1 MGGHAYYEHKA
12 VDGSIKEAIIVATI
26 RKRKSGTI
34 EVIFRCKKLFPGQ
47 ITRTFDAEEEARIF
61 AQRVENKFKKGILP
75 AQFAEEAIE
84 RKRGG
89 FADRTLK
96 TLIQEFQK
104 STSLSQE
111 DQDKMRIHIER
122 LGEENFLK
130 IDYYWVE
137 HWIMSMKREHNL
149 APGTIRKHVGSLS
162 RLFTWAANKG
172 IMNENPISRLPRG
185 YAGYTEDDVMF
196 AEKKVDKSRDV
207 RIPPAD
213 ISKIMEVID
222 GKRKRPDVQ
231 RFLEIPNPDETRL
244 IFILAV
250 ESAMRLREMYTLS
263 EVQVSLDKNTIFL
276 DKTKNGDQR
285 QVPLSSV
292 ANSALRDYL
301 AVYPKSERKTDILF
315 PGLWNGKLTVAEL
328 RKTTAKLSKRFGR
341 ILDHAGR
348 SDASFHDLRHE
359 ATCQFFLRTTLSD
372 TEIMR
377 ITGHK
382 SHAMLKRYAS
392 LRGSELSSKLW

>member
-1 MGGHAYYEHKA
+1 M
-12 VDGSIKEAIIVATI
+12 ATI

-47 ITRTFDAEEEARIF
+47 ITRTFDDEGEARIF
-61 AQRVENKFKKGILP
+61 VQRVENKFEKGILP
-75 AQFAEEAIE
+75 SQFSQEAIE

-89 FADRTLK
+89 FADHSLK
-96 TLIQEFQK
+96 TLIKEYQK

-111 DQDKMRIHIER
+111 DRDKMRIHIKR
-122 LGEENFLK
+122 LGDENFLK

-137 HWIMSMKREHNL
+137 QWILSMKREDNL
-149 APGTIRKHVGSLS
+149 TPGSIRKHVGSLS

-172 IMNENPISRLPRG
+172 IMNDNPILRLPRG
-185 YAGYTEDDVMF
+185 YASYTEEDEIF

-207 RIPPAD
+207 RISFED
-213 ISKIMEVID
+213 ITKIMEVID

-231 RFLEIPNPDETRL
+231 RHLEIHDPEETRL
-244 IFILAV
+244 IFTLAV
-250 ESAMRLREMYTLS
+250 ESAMRLREMYTLD
-263 EVQVSLDKNTIFL
+263 EVQVSLEKHTIFL
-276 DKTKNGDQR
+276 DKTKNGEQR

-292 ANSALRDYL
+292 ALIALKGYL
-301 AVYPKSERKTDILF
+301 DAHPKSERKTDNLF
-315 PGLWNGKLTVAEL
+315 PGLWSGELSVAEL
-328 RKTTAKLSKRFGR
+328 RATTAKLSKRFGR
-341 ILDHAGR
+341 ILEHAGR
-348 SDASFHDLRHE
+348 HDASFHDLRHE
-359 ATCQFFLRTTLSD
+359 ATCQFFLRTKLSD

>member
-1 MGGHAYYEHKA
+1 M
-12 VDGSIKEAIIVATI
+12 ATI
-26 RKRKSGTI
+26 RKRKSGAI
-34 EVIFRCKKLFPGQ
+34 EVIFRCKRLFPGQ
-47 ITRTFDAEEEARIF
+47 ITRTFDDEEEARIF
-61 AQRVENKFKKGILP
+61 VQRVENKFKKGILP
-75 AQFAEEAIE
+75 SQFAQEAIE

-96 TLIQEFQK
+96 TLIKEYQK

-122 LGEENFLK
+122 LGDESFLK

-137 HWIMSMKREHNL
+137 RWILSMKREHNL
-149 APGTIRKHVGSLS
+149 APGSIRKHVGSLS

-172 IMNENPISRLPRG
+172 MMNENPILRLPRG
-185 YAGYTEDDVMF
+185 YAGYTEEDEMF

-207 RIPPAD
+207 RIPPED
-213 ISKIMEVID
+213 IAKIMDVID
-222 GKRKRPDVQ
+222 GKRKRPDA
-231 RFLEIPNPDETRL
+231 RRHLEIPDPDETRL
-244 IFILAV
+244 IFTLAV

-263 EVQVSLDKNTIFL
+263 EAQVSLDKCTIFL
-276 DKTKNGDQR
+276 DKTKNGDKR

-292 ANSALRDYL
+292 ANSALKDYL
-301 AVYPKSERKTDILF
+301 DMHPKGECKTDNLF
-315 PGLWNGKLTVAEL
+315 PGLWNGELSVTEL

-341 ILDHAGR
+341 ILEHAGLP
-348 SDASFHDLRHE
+348 DASFHDLRHE
-359 ATCQFFLRTTLSD
+359 ATCQFFLRTTLTD

-392 LRGSELSSKLW
+392 LRGSELSNKLW